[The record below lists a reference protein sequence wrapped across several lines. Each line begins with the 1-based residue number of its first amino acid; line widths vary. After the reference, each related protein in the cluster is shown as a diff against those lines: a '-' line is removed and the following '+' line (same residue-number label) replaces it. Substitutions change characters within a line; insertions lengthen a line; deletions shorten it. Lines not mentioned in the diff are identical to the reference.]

1 VGYNP
6 YNGYSGKE
14 RDEKEAE
21 RARLLQSG
29 DLQMRHTACELCGD
43 PDTPTKPHVEDYSKP
58 YLWEPPAEYMVC
70 DTCEHDMLQK
80 RFRNKDRWDS
90 FKAHVRRGGYARD
103 LQDPAINKEF
113 LDYRE
118 ARERGEKPTLRKL
131 RDRQLTGE
139 EWWEKLSID
148 SNTLTDPKSRPRP

>member
-1 VGYNP
+1 MGYNP

-21 RARLLQSG
+21 RARLLKSG
-29 DLQMRHTACELCGD
+29 ELQMRHTECELCGD
-43 PDTPTKPHVEDYSKP
+43 PDTPTIPHVEDYSKP
-58 YLWEPPAEYMVC
+58 YQWEPPAEYMVC
-70 DTCEHDMLQK
+70 ETCEKDMLQK
-80 RFRNKDRWDS
+80 RFRNKDRWES
-90 FKAHVRRGGYARD
+90 FKAHVRRGGYARE
-103 LQDPAINKEF
+103 LQDSATNKEF

-131 RDRQLTGE
+131 RDRAVTGS

-148 SNTLTDPKSRPRP
+148 SATLTDPKSRPRP